1 MEVLKP
7 RSPRRGI
14 DVAYQAWIAA
24 RNHEALLAGIAL
36 SATHVCL
43 PLIVISANWQTAYR
57 KTSARSTRLTPITPS
72 SSVPHVMEVVGGGR
86 EQLCATAAVMGDT
99 YRPPADANR
108 SS

>member
-1 MEVLKP
+1 
-7 RSPRRGI
+7 
-14 DVAYQAWIAA
+14 
-24 RNHEALLAGIAL
+24 
-36 SATHVCL
+36 
-43 PLIVISANWQTAYR
+43 
-57 KTSARSTRLTPITPS
+57 LTPITPS